1 MKSTER
7 SSELPQILKKLRER
21 NRFSQKQIAE
31 MLNISQAKYNYF
43 ESGRY
48 SPDILSIKILADLYN
63 LSVAELLEEP
73 ALIKKGT
80 LDTDHDH
87 EIKKVEILR
96 EKHNSDREKLIVV
109 YEKRIAEL
117 EEKCSRKDI
126 KIVSLLAKLEN
137 QYELTKT
144 LNY

>member
-7 SSELPQILKKLRER
+7 SSDLPQILKKLRER

-48 SPDILSIKILADLYN
+48 SPDILSIRILADLYN

-80 LDTDHDH
+80 LDTDH

-96 EKHNSDREKLIVV
+96 EQHDNDREKLIVV

-137 QYELTKT
+137 QYQLNKT